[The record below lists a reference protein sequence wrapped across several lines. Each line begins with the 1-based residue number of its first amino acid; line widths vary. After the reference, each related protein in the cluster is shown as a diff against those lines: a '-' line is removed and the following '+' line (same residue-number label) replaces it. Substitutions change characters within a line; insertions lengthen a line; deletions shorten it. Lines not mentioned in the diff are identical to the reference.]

1 MDAYSILYSLYCQVI
16 RSVLLSMVFSFVIMP
31 VAAVTSMQIDS
42 VLSALDTEIDNRHSY
57 IVAKEKQLILLKN
70 KLANL
75 PTENPVLIYVVF
87 CIANIEI
94 INLIQCMPML
104 TRCMIS
110 LLKTTISQSSF

>member
-75 PTENPVLIYVVF
+75 PTGESRFDLCSILYS
-87 CIANIEI
+87 EYRI